1 MSRSVLVTGASKG
14 IGRAIACKLAADGFN
29 IGVHY
34 HRDATGAQE
43 TLNAIVA
50 NGGNGRLL
58 SFDVANREQCRE
70 VLEHEIAQHG
80 AWYGV
85 VSNAGIA
92 RDAAF
97 PALSDDDWDAVI
109 HTNLDSFYNV
119 IQPCI
124 MPMIG
129 ARQGGRIITLSS
141 VSGVMGN
148 RGQVNYSAAKAGII
162 GATKAL
168 AIELAK
174 RKITVNC
181 IAPGLIDTGMI
192 EMEESALK
200 EAMSMIPMKRMGQAE
215 EVAGL
220 ASYLMSDIAGYVTRQ
235 VISINGG
242 ITGMGGVTAF
252 GENWQDV
259 SARLLAYEN
268 AVRKMPEWQVYD
280 GLHTLLGAPVDDFTL
295 PEHYTRKRIRAMGRV
310 SQMSTRASELALEQA
325 GLIGDPILTSGETG
339 IAYGSSTGSTGP
351 VSEFATMLTEKHTN
365 NITGTTYVQMMP
377 HTTAVNT
384 GLFFGLRGR
393 VIPTSSACTSGSQAI
408 GYAWEA
414 IRHGYQ
420 TVMVA
425 GGAEEL
431 CPSEAAVFDTL
442 FATSQHNDAP
452 KTTPSPF
459 DENRDGLVIG
469 EGAGTLILEELEH
482 AKARGA
488 TIYGEIVGFATN
500 CDAAHIT
507 QPQRETMQYCM
518 EQSLKIAG
526 LSAQDI
532 GYISAHGTATDR
544 GDMAESLATATIYG
558 DNVPLSSLKS
568 YFGHTLGACGALEA
582 WMSLQ
587 MMREGWFAPT
597 LNLNKPDPNCG
608 ALDYIMHEAR
618 KVDCEFLQSN
628 NFAFGGI
635 NTSIIIKRWP

>member
-14 IGRAIACKLAADGFN
+14 IGRAIACQLAADGFN

-70 VLEHEIAQHG
+70 VLEHEIAQNG

-129 ARQGGRIITLSS
+129 TRQGGRIITLSS

-192 EMEESALK
+192 KMEESALK

-242 ITGMGGVTAF
+242 
-252 GENWQDV
+252 
-259 SARLLAYEN
+259 
-268 AVRKMPEWQVYD
+268 
-280 GLHTLLGAPVDDFTL
+280 
-295 PEHYTRKRIRAMGRV
+295 
-310 SQMSTRASELALEQA
+310 
-325 GLIGDPILTSGETG
+325 
-339 IAYGSSTGSTGP
+339 
-351 VSEFATMLTEKHTN
+351 ML
-365 NITGTTYVQMMP
+365 
-377 HTTAVNT
+377 
-384 GLFFGLRGR
+384 
-393 VIPTSSACTSGSQAI
+393 
-408 GYAWEA
+408 
-414 IRHGYQ
+414 
-420 TVMVA
+420 
-425 GGAEEL
+425 
-431 CPSEAAVFDTL
+431 
-442 FATSQHNDAP
+442 
-452 KTTPSPF
+452 
-459 DENRDGLVIG
+459 
-469 EGAGTLILEELEH
+469 
-482 AKARGA
+482 
-488 TIYGEIVGFATN
+488 
-500 CDAAHIT
+500 
-507 QPQRETMQYCM
+507 
-518 EQSLKIAG
+518 
-526 LSAQDI
+526 
-532 GYISAHGTATDR
+532 
-544 GDMAESLATATIYG
+544 
-558 DNVPLSSLKS
+558 
-568 YFGHTLGACGALEA
+568 
-582 WMSLQ
+582 
-587 MMREGWFAPT
+587 
-597 LNLNKPDPNCG
+597 
-608 ALDYIMHEAR
+608 
-618 KVDCEFLQSN
+618 
-628 NFAFGGI
+628 
-635 NTSIIIKRWP
+635 